1 MHIVSFYKLCE
12 VITVIYSITR
22 PFNDRVSLRLKK
34 MIIIKLLL
42 NYLQSKREMGHKLS
56 YFFLSEFILKLG
68 NISVLF

>member
-12 VITVIYSITR
+12 VITGIYSITR

-34 MIIIKLLL
+34 MDKLLL